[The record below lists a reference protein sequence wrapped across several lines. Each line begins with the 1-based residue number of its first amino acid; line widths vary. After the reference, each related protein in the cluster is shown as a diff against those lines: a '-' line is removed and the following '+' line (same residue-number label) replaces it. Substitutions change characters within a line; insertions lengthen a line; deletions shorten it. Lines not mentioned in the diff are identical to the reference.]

1 VLPIAANMFEKFTT
15 SLSDNILGELMDSTT
30 IALYLGIAIAVAAFI
45 YKQYLRLK
53 PQIDEALEDG
63 VLSLGEV
70 KDLIEEAEE
79 VIDEVKEFKEELPS
93 LSALKK
99 MKKADLE
106 ALCEKYDLD
115 TEGTKAVLIEKLKN
129 HAN

>member
-1 VLPIAANMFEKFTT
+1 MQIMEKDFNKI
-15 SLSDNILGELMDSTT
+15 LSDNILAPVMDSTT
-30 IALYLGIAIAVAAFI
+30 IALYLGIALAVIAFG

-63 VLSLGEV
+63 VLSLSEV

-79 VIDEVKEFKEELPS
+79 VIDEVKEFKEELN
-93 LSALKK
+93 LNELKK
-99 MKKADLE
+99 MKKAELV

-115 TEGTKAVLIEKLKN
+115 TKGTKAVLIDHLKN

>member
-1 VLPIAANMFEKFTT
+1 MEKDFNKI
-15 SLSDNILGELMDSTT
+15 LSDNIVAPIMDSTT
-30 IALYLGIAIAVAAFI
+30 IALYLGIAIAVIAFG

-63 VLSLGEV
+63 VLSLSEV

-79 VIDEVKEFKEELPS
+79 VIDEIEDFKEELN
-93 LSALKK
+93 LNNLKK
-99 MKKADLE
+99 MKKAELV

-115 TEGTKAVLIEKLKN
+115 TKGTKAVLIDHLKN
-129 HAN
+129 HSN

>member
-1 VLPIAANMFEKFTT
+1 MEKDFNKI
-15 SLSDNILGELMDSTT
+15 LSDNIVAPIMDSTT
-30 IALYLGIAIAVAAFI
+30 IALYLGIAIAVIAFG

-63 VLSLGEV
+63 VLSLSEV

-79 VIDEVKEFKEELPS
+79 VIDEVKDFKEELN
-93 LSALKK
+93 LNDLKK
-99 MKKADLE
+99 MKKAELV

-115 TEGTKAVLIEKLKN
+115 TKGTKAVLIDHLKN

>member
-1 VLPIAANMFEKFTT
+1 MFEKFTT

-30 IALYLGIAIAVAAFI
+30 IALYLGIAIAVVAFG

-79 VIDEVKEFKEELPS
+79 VIDEVKDFKEELN
-93 LSALKK
+93 LNNLKK
-99 MKKADLE
+99 MKKADLV

-115 TEGTKAVLIEKLKN
+115 TKGTKAVLIDHLKN

>member
-1 VLPIAANMFEKFTT
+1 VPIMNKDFNKT
-15 SLSDNILGELMDSTT
+15 LSDNILAPVMDSTT
-30 IALYLGIAIAVAAFI
+30 IALYLGIAIAVIAFG

-63 VLSLGEV
+63 VLSLSEV

-79 VIDEVKEFKEELPS
+79 VIDEVKEFKEELN
-93 LSALKK
+93 LNELKK
-99 MKKADLE
+99 MKKAELV

-115 TEGTKAVLIEKLKN
+115 TKGTKAVLIDHLKN

>member
-1 VLPIAANMFEKFTT
+1 MLLALIMDKQFDKI
-15 SLSDNILGELMDSTT
+15 LSDTIMGSIMDSTT
-30 IALYLGIAIAVAAFI
+30 IMLYLGIALAGIALL

-53 PQIDEALEDG
+53 PQIDKAMEDG
-63 VLSLGEV
+63 VLSLSEV

-79 VIDEVKEFKEELPS
+79 VIDELEDFKNEIPNLN
-93 LSALKK
+93 ALKK
-99 MKKADLE
+99 MKKADLV

-115 TEGTKAVLIEKLKN
+115 TKGTKAVLIDYLKN

>member
-1 VLPIAANMFEKFTT
+1 MALVQIMEKDFNKI
-15 SLSDNILGELMDSTT
+15 LSDNIVAPIMDSTT
-30 IALYLGIAIAVAAFI
+30 IALYLGIAIAVIAFG

-63 VLSLGEV
+63 VLSLSEV

-79 VIDEVKEFKEELPS
+79 VIDEIEDFKEELN
-93 LSALKK
+93 LNNLKK
-99 MKKADLE
+99 MKKAELV

-115 TEGTKAVLIEKLKN
+115 TKGTKAVLIDHLKN
-129 HAN
+129 HSN

>member
-1 VLPIAANMFEKFTT
+1 MEKDFNKI
-15 SLSDNILGELMDSTT
+15 LSDNIVAPIMDSTT
-30 IALYLGIAIAVAAFI
+30 IALYLGIAIAVIAFG

-63 VLSLGEV
+63 VLSLSEV

-79 VIDEVKEFKEELPS
+79 VIDEVKDFKEELN
-93 LSALKK
+93 LNDLKK
-99 MKKADLE
+99 MKKAELV

-115 TEGTKAVLIEKLKN
+115 TKGTKTVLIDHLKN

>member
-1 VLPIAANMFEKFTT
+1 MQIMEKDFNKI
-15 SLSDNILGELMDSTT
+15 LSDNIVAPIMDSTT
-30 IALYLGIAIAVAAFI
+30 IALYLGIAIAVIAFG

-63 VLSLGEV
+63 VLSLSEV

-79 VIDEVKEFKEELPS
+79 VIDEIEDFKEELN
-93 LSALKK
+93 LNNLKK
-99 MKKADLE
+99 MKKAELV

-115 TEGTKAVLIEKLKN
+115 TKGTKAVLIDHLKN
-129 HAN
+129 HSN

>member
-1 VLPIAANMFEKFTT
+1 VQIMEKDFNKI
-15 SLSDNILGELMDSTT
+15 LSDNIVAPIMDSTT
-30 IALYLGIAIAVAAFI
+30 IALYLGIAIAVIAFG

-63 VLSLGEV
+63 VLSLSEV

-79 VIDEVKEFKEELPS
+79 VIDEIEDFKEELN
-93 LSALKK
+93 LNNLKK
-99 MKKADLE
+99 MKKAELV

-115 TEGTKAVLIEKLKN
+115 TKGTKAVLIDHLKN
-129 HAN
+129 HSN

>member
-1 VLPIAANMFEKFTT
+1 VLLALIMDKQFDKI
-15 SLSDNILGELMDSTT
+15 LSDTIMGSIMDSTT
-30 IALYLGIAIAVAAFI
+30 IMLYLGIALAGIALL

-53 PQIDEALEDG
+53 PQIDKAMEDG
-63 VLSLGEV
+63 VLSLSEV

-79 VIDEVKEFKEELPS
+79 VIDELEDFKNEIPNLN
-93 LSALKK
+93 ALKK
-99 MKKADLE
+99 MKKADLV

-115 TEGTKAVLIEKLKN
+115 TKGTKAVLIDYLKN

>member
-1 VLPIAANMFEKFTT
+1 MDKQFDKI
-15 SLSDNILGELMDSTT
+15 LSDTIMGSIMDSTT
-30 IALYLGIAIAVAAFI
+30 IMLYLGIALAGIALL

-53 PQIDEALEDG
+53 PQIDKAMEDG
-63 VLSLGEV
+63 VLSLSEV

-79 VIDEVKEFKEELPS
+79 VIDELEDFKNEIPNLN
-93 LSALKK
+93 ALKK
-99 MKKADLE
+99 MKKADLV

-115 TEGTKAVLIEKLKN
+115 TKGTKAVLIDYLKN

>member
-1 VLPIAANMFEKFTT
+1 MNKDFNKT
-15 SLSDNILGELMDSTT
+15 LSDNILAPVMDSTT
-30 IALYLGIAIAVAAFI
+30 IALYLGIALAVIAFG

-63 VLSLGEV
+63 VLSLSEV

-79 VIDEVKEFKEELPS
+79 VIDEVKEFKEELN
-93 LSALKK
+93 LNELKK
-99 MKKADLE
+99 MKKAELV

-115 TEGTKAVLIEKLKN
+115 TKGTKAVLIDHLKN

>member
-1 VLPIAANMFEKFTT
+1 VQIMEKDFNKI
-15 SLSDNILGELMDSTT
+15 LSDNILAPVMDSTT
-30 IALYLGIAIAVAAFI
+30 IALYLGIALAVIAFG

-63 VLSLGEV
+63 VLSLSEV

-79 VIDEVKEFKEELPS
+79 VIDEVKEFKEELN
-93 LSALKK
+93 LNELKK
-99 MKKADLE
+99 MKKAELV

-115 TEGTKAVLIEKLKN
+115 TKGTKAVLIDHLKN

>member
-1 VLPIAANMFEKFTT
+1 
-15 SLSDNILGELMDSTT
+15 MDSTT

-129 HAN
+129 HTN

>member
-1 VLPIAANMFEKFTT
+1 MNKDFNKT
-15 SLSDNILGELMDSTT
+15 LSDNILAPVMDSTT
-30 IALYLGIAIAVAAFI
+30 IALYLGIAIAVIAFG

-63 VLSLGEV
+63 VLSLSEV

-79 VIDEVKEFKEELPS
+79 VIDEVKEFKEELN
-93 LSALKK
+93 LNELKK
-99 MKKADLE
+99 MKKAELV

-115 TEGTKAVLIEKLKN
+115 TKGTKAVLIDHLKN